1 MALDAAMSMIVELV
15 AAAQAPPR
23 ADEAGIGP
31 LDEVGTG
38 RAAALATE
46 LAAADPAVS
55 ALCSA
60 PSPRCRATLVPL
72 AVATGL
78 EAEVVDALG
87 WPTEVPTA
95 DAGDAWVDAAWEGG
109 RALRFLEGRLAE
121 VASRGRPVRLVACAP
136 AEVVAAVTALLA
148 GRDGLD
154 LADVHC
160 PDAGRVTLA
169 FTDGRAASVVRRS
182 PPPVRRRQEP

>member
-1 MALDAAMSMIVELV
+1 MSLIVELV

-23 ADEAGIGP
+23 ADEAAPGP
-31 LDEVGTG
+31 LDELGAA
-38 RAAALATE
+38 RAAALAHE
-46 LAAADPAVS
+46 LTASDPDVR
-55 ALCSA
+55 ALCTA

-72 AVATGL
+72 AAASGL
-78 EAEVVDALG
+78 EVEVVEALG
-87 WPTEVPTA
+87 WPAEIPTD

-121 VASRGRPVRLVACAP
+121 AARYGRSARLVACAP

-160 PDAGRVTLA
+160 PDAGRFTLA
-169 FTDGRAASVVRRS
+169 FTDGRATSAVRR
-182 PPPVRRRQEP
+182 PPPPARRRQES

>member
-1 MALDAAMSMIVELV
+1 MSLLVELV

-23 ADEAGIGP
+23 ADEAAAGP

-55 ALCSA
+55 ALWSA

-87 WPTEVPTA
+87 WPAEVPTD

-109 RALRFLEGRLAE
+109 RVLRFLEERLAD
-121 VASRGRPVRLVACAP
+121 AARSRRPARLVACAP

-154 LADVHC
+154 VADVHC
-160 PDAGRVTLA
+160 PDAGRVTLE
-169 FTDGRAASVVRRS
+169 FTEGRTTSAVRRPA
-182 PPPVRRRQEP
+182 PPARRRQEP

>member
-1 MALDAAMSMIVELV
+1 MSLIVELV

-23 ADEAGIGP
+23 AAEAAPGP
-31 LDEVGTG
+31 LDEVGAA
-38 RAAALATE
+38 RAAALANE
-46 LAAADPAVS
+46 LTASHPEVS
-55 ALCSA
+55 ALCTA
-60 PSPRCRATLVPL
+60 PCPRCRATLVPL
-72 AVATGL
+72 ARATGL
-78 EAEVVDALG
+78 EVEAVDALG
-87 WPTEVPTA
+87 WPAEVPTD

-121 VASRGRPVRLVACAP
+121 SPRRSLAGRIVACAP

-160 PDAGRVTLA
+160 PAAGRVT
-169 FTDGRAASVVRRS
+169 FTFNDGRATSAVRRP
-182 PPPVRRRQEP
+182 PPPVRRRQES